1 MHKEYRVVVVDD
13 EGKVRPVGSPP
24 YRAEGTATRVRSLY
38 FNLLRRRGVY
48 RPDVRA
54 QVTDVEWVDV

>member
-1 MHKEYRVVVVDD
+1 MVVDD